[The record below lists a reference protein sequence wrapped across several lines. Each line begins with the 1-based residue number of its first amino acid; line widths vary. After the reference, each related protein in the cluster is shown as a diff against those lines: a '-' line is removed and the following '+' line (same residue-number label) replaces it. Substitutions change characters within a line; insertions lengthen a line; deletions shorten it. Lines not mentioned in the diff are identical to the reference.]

1 MSDELT
7 KLIEYKRMVEQQLA
21 DARANLE
28 RAEQAVKKA
37 REEVVDREFAL
48 EMIEDD
54 IKRLKAKDVSG

>member
-37 REEVVDREFAL
+37 REEVIDREFAL

-54 IKRLKAKDVSG
+54 IKRLKAKEGSG